1 MFSGYFLKAFL
12 LPALLAGVCVCS
24 AFALDGKAVSL
35 TTSDGWNVAGVY
47 KAAEPDKKTV
57 LLLHDLGKNKEEFT
71 SFAKALAKAGYGYLA
86 IDLRGHG
93 QSKNLG
99 EAYAFA
105 KEGVDN
111 DYNKMARDAD
121 AALNYLQKQGV
132 KPDDTVVLGA
142 GLGANVAAKSMSFW
156 PDTFALALISPSANN
171 KDVLT
176 IPAMRLYKGNV
187 LIGVAADD
195 KKLFLEAS
203 VIRNVAF
210 LSSGEGKVTF
220 LTAYNLASHAMLDKF
235 MTPAVL
241 QWLSSPQRPE
251 VLPDVLAEE
260 DFSAQTGATLPVP
273 PSQSEESLQ
282 PSVLF

>member
-1 MFSGYFLKAFL
+1 MSLGHFLKAAL
-12 LPALLAGVCVCS
+12 LPALLAGVCACS

-47 KAAEPDKKTV
+47 NAADPGKKTV
-57 LLLHDLGKNKEEFT
+57 LLLHDIGKNKEEFS
-71 SFAKALAKAGYGYLA
+71 SFSRALSKAGYGFLA
-86 IDLRGHG
+86 VDLRGHG

-99 EAYAFA
+99 EAYSFA

-111 DYNKMARDAD
+111 DYNKMARDVD
-121 AALNYLQKQGV
+121 AAMNYLQKQGI
-132 KPDDTVVLGA
+132 KPEDTVVLGA

-171 KDVLT
+171 KDVLS
-176 IPAMRLYKGNV
+176 IPSMRLYKGSV
-187 LIGVAADD
+187 LVGVAADD

-251 VLPDVLAEE
+251 VLPDVPAEE
-260 DFSAQTGATLPVP
+260 DFPAETEATLPVS
-273 PSQSEESLQ
+273 PSQSEESLV